1 MSKIQKKMQEN
12 NDWRKKQIME
22 RKYKLLTEDTIIVD
36 GRTLYRI
43 EAVRDFG
50 DVKKGDKG
58 GYIEKEENLSHKG
71 DCWIYELARLY
82 GNAEI
87 YDDAS
92 VCGDECIR
100 KVVRIV
106 INLPIS
112 VKVLPEC
119 GVERIVGV
127 PLT

>member
-1 MSKIQKKMQEN
+1 MQEN

-71 DCWIYELARLY
+71 DCWIYELARVY

-92 VCGDECIR
+92 VCGEAQVYGRAWVYDNALVVGNA
-100 KVVRIV
+100 KVYGDAQIYGLSL
-106 INLPIS
+106 IHI
-112 VKVLPEC
+112 
-119 GVERIVGV
+119 
-127 PLT
+127 